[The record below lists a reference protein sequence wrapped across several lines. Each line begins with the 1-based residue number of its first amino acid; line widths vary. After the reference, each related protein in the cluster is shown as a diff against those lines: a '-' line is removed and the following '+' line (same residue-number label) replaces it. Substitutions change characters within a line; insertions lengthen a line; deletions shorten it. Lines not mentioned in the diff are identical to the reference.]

1 MMDTLLLLDI
11 GPFSTDWGI
20 RILANA
26 VALMIGGRLLK
37 GVVIEDFIRA
47 LLVAA
52 VLSLLN
58 ATLGNV
64 LDFITTPLRFLT
76 LGLFSFVV
84 DAALLLLAAHF
95 LRSFSVDGF
104 KTAFFLA
111 IIVAIVN
118 SLIYAI
124 LL

>member
-1 MMDTLLLLDI
+1 MDFLLLLDI
-11 GPFSTDWGI
+11 GPFSTDWII

-26 VALMIGGRLLK
+26 VALAVGARLLK
-37 GVVIEDFIRA
+37 GVVIEDFVRA
-47 LLVAA
+47 LLVAV

-58 ATLGNV
+58 ATLGNI
-64 LDFITTPLRFLT
+64 LDFITMPLRFLT

-84 DAALLLLAAHF
+84 DAALLLLAAYF
-95 LRSFSVDGF
+95 MKSFTVDGF
-104 KTAFFLA
+104 KSAFFLA

>member
-1 MMDTLLLLDI
+1 MDFLLLLDI
-11 GPFSTDWGI
+11 GPFSTDWII

-26 VALMIGGRLLK
+26 VALAVGARLLK
-37 GVVIEDFIRA
+37 GVVVEDFVRA
-47 LLVAA
+47 LLVAV

-58 ATLGNV
+58 ATLGNI
-64 LDFITTPLRFLT
+64 LDFITMPLRFLT

-84 DAALLLLAAHF
+84 DAAILLLAAYF
-95 LRSFSVDGF
+95 IKSFSVDSF
-104 KTAFFLA
+104 KSAFFLA

>member
-1 MMDTLLLLDI
+1 MEHLLLLDI
-11 GPFSTDWGI
+11 GPFSTDWVL
-20 RILANA
+20 RILTNA
-26 VALMIGGRLLK
+26 VALVVGARLLK
-37 GVVIEDFIRA
+37 GVVVEDFVRA

-58 ATLGNV
+58 ATLGNI
-64 LDFITTPLRFLT
+64 LDFITMPLRFLT

-95 LRSFSVDGF
+95 MKSFTIDGF
-104 KTAFFLA
+104 KSAFFLA

>member
-1 MMDTLLLLDI
+1 MEHLLLLDI
-11 GPFSTDWGI
+11 GPFSTDWVL
-20 RILANA
+20 RILTNA
-26 VALMIGGRLLK
+26 VALVVGARLLK
-37 GVVIEDFIRA
+37 GVVVEDFVRA

-58 ATLGNV
+58 ATLGNI
-64 LDFITTPLRFLT
+64 LDFITMPLRFLT

-95 LRSFSVDGF
+95 MKSFTIEGF
-104 KTAFFLA
+104 KSAFFLA

>member
-1 MMDTLLLLDI
+1 MEHLLLLDI
-11 GPFSTDWGI
+11 GPFSTDWVL
-20 RILANA
+20 RILVNA
-26 VALMIGGRLLK
+26 VALVVGARLLK
-37 GVVIEDFIRA
+37 GVVVEDFVRA

-58 ATLGNV
+58 ATLGNI
-64 LDFITTPLRFLT
+64 LDFITMPLRFLT

-95 LRSFSVDGF
+95 MKSFTIEGF
-104 KTAFFLA
+104 KSAFFLA

>member
-1 MMDTLLLLDI
+1 MVPLLLDI
-11 GPFSTDWGI
+11 GPFSGDWII
-20 RILANA
+20 RILASA
-26 VALMIGGRLLK
+26 VALMAGARLIK
-37 GVVIEDFIRA
+37 GVEIEDFARA

-84 DAALLLLAAHF
+84 DAGILLLAAHF
-95 LRSFSVDGF
+95 MKSFSIDGF
-104 KTAFFLA
+104 KSAFFLA
-111 IIVAIVN
+111 IVTAIVN